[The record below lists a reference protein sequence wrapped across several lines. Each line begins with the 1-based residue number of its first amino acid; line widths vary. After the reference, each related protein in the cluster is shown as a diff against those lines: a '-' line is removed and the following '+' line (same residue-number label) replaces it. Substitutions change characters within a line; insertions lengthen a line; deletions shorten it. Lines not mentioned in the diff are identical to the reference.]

1 MKARWIV
8 ALAVILLAIFALRPR
23 PQPASD
29 APDSVNA
36 PVSTGN
42 TARTAPAA
50 SSTSPT
56 TDPGSSATPPP
67 TQPVVSDGEETL
79 LPPGTPAPLIAATPD
94 AVRDA
99 MDNVQFALR
108 DYRTVLGENPIG
120 SNAEI
125 TKALTGDNLKQVKI
139 PVPPGSSV
147 NGEGEMCDRWGRPYF
162 FHQLSGKQMEIHS
175 AGPDGTMGTGDDL
188 VVK

>member
-1 MKARWIV
+1 MKTRWIV
-8 ALAVILLAIFALRPR
+8 ALVVVFLALFALRPKQE
-23 PQPASD
+23 PVADKPVPAS
-29 APDSVNA
+29 APDSATKSPDGTPPTSAA
-36 PVSTGN
+36 PASTPT
-42 TARTAPAA
+42 TAPTAPATQPIPA
-50 SSTSPT
+50 
-56 TDPGSSATPPP
+56 DGDIAPPP
-67 TQPVVSDGEETL
+67 
-79 LPPGTPAPLIAATPD
+79 PGAPAPVIPETVE
-94 AVRDA
+94 AVREA

-147 NGEGEMCDRWGRPYF
+147 NGEGEMCDRWNTPYF

-175 AGPDGTMGTGDDL
+175 AGPDRTMGTGDDI